1 MGCFFVSAHN
11 FPPQSNVFWNIL
23 RHTKNFFLKNTTSGK
38 RFTHHFPLAYIS
50 SIAPLHSTKVCKYAK
65 KANRIG

>member
-23 RHTKNFFLKNTTSGK
+23 RHTKTFLLKIPQAGSDSHITS
-38 RFTHHFPLAYIS
+38 RLLIFHL
-50 SIAPLHSTKVCKYAK
+50 
-65 KANRIG
+65 